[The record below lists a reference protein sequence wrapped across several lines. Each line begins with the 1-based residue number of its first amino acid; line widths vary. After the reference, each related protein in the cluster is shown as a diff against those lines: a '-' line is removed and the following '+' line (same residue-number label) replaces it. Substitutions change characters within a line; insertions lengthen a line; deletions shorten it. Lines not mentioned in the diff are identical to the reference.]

1 MKRFRSA
8 TAWALLVV
16 FSGCVTREK
25 HEATLRELGLAR
37 DAYGRLQTEARGTER
52 ASVARIEGL
61 EARERTLTEQ
71 LTLLQQELEVTR
83 AQRDAHAIELA
94 ESLKDRA
101 NLEISIEKMK
111 MALAQAAA
119 RELAAQARVAEYLD
133 LLARFKQLIDAGK
146 LNVRIRDGRMVLDLP
161 TDILFASASA
171 KLSEEGQQ
179 ALTEVGRILA
189 EIRRRFQ
196 VEGHTDN
203 LRIRTAQFPSNWELG
218 AARAL
223 AVVDTLIA
231 AGVDPTALSAATY
244 GEFRPA
250 ADNAT
255 PQSRQRNRRIE
266 VVIVPDL
273 SSLPGAEELQK
284 LAK

>member
-1 MKRFRSA
+1 MKRFCSA

-25 HEATLRELGLAR
+25 HDATLRELGLAR
-37 DAYGRLQTEARGTER
+37 GAYGRLETEARGAER
-52 ASVARIEGL
+52 EFLARIDGL
-61 EARERTLTEQ
+61 EGRERTLTDQ
-71 LTLLQQELEVTR
+71 LVQLQQELEVTR

-94 ESLKDRA
+94 ESLKDRS

-146 LNVRIRDGRMVLDLP
+146 LKVRIRDGRMVLDLP

-179 ALTEVGRILA
+179 ALAEVGKILA

-203 LRIRTAQFPSNWELG
+203 LPIRTAQFPSNWALG

-231 AGVDPTALSAATY
+231 AGVDPTALSAASY

-250 ADNAT
+250 VDNAT
-255 PQSRQRNRRIE
+255 PESRQRNRRIE